1 MHRRIVLSI
10 ISVIIIFASCSENN
24 KVEVSDS
31 EISSK
36 IDTGVIA
43 QITKKIK
50 QTPNDAVLF
59 RDRAVMYFSYQDIDN
74 AIKDLETAI
83 KLDST
88 NTDYLNLIA
97 DYWIIKG
104 NSKPTKIYL
113 DKSIAINPENTGT
126 LIRLAKLYLYIENHQ
141 EAFNYINEAI
151 KINSGLAVPYFVK
164 GLIYDDMADTLRAI
178 KQYQTA
184 VERNPDFYEVYI
196 LLGLKYAQLKDTM
209 AISYYKNA
217 IRIKPQSVEAHYNLG
232 LFLQENTLYD
242 RAIAEYDY
250 ILNNID
256 SLNYQAIYNKGYMYL
271 VYSKN
276 YDKAL
281 KFFKK
286 AYEINP
292 NSPNGIYNL
301 GLAYEKNGN
310 KEKAREYYNKVLRI
324 LPSYQLAFDGLKRL
338 D

>member
-1 MHRRIVLSI
+1 MNKIVLSI
-10 ISVIIIFASCSENN
+10 ISVLIIFASCSDNKGITISENEILT
-24 KVEVSDS
+24 KV
-31 EISSK
+31 
-36 IDTGVIA
+36 DTGVIA
-43 QITKKIK
+43 KITQEIK

-59 RDRAVMYFSYQDIDN
+59 KDRAVIYFAFHDIDN

-83 KLDST
+83 KLDSV

-104 NSKPTKIYL
+104 NSKPTKKYL

-126 LIRLAKLYLYIENHQ
+126 LIRLAKLYLYIEKHQ

-151 KINSGLAVPYFVK
+151 KINSGLAIPYFVK

-184 VERNPDFYEVYI
+184 IERNPDFYEVYI
-196 LLGLKYAQLKDTM
+196 LLGLKHAQLNDSL
-209 AISYYKNA
+209 AIYYYKNA
-217 IRIKPQSVEAHYNLG
+217 IRINPQSVEAHYNLAM
-232 LFLQENTLYD
+232 FFQENAYYN
-242 RAIAEYDY
+242 RAISEYDY

-271 VYSKN
+271 EFSKN

-281 KFFKK
+281 SLFIK
-286 AYEINP
+286 AYKINP

-301 GLAYEKNGN
+301 GLVYEKTGN
-310 KEKAREYYNKVLRI
+310 KEKANEYYNNVLRI
-324 LPSYQLAFDGLKRL
+324 FPSYQLAIDGLKRL
-338 D
+338 K

>member
-1 MHRRIVLSI
+1 MNRIVLLI
-10 ISVIIIFASCSENN
+10 ISVVIIFASCN
-24 KVEVSDS
+24 SDKKITIS
-31 EISSK
+31 DNEISTK
-36 IDTGVIA
+36 IDTGIIS
-43 QITKKIK
+43 QITQKIK
-50 QTPNDAVLF
+50 QTPNNAVLF
-59 RDRAVMYFSYQDIDN
+59 NDRAVMYFTYRDIDN

-88 NTDYLNLIA
+88 NTDYYNLIA

-104 NSKPTKIYL
+104 NSKPTKKYL

-184 VERNPDFYEVYI
+184 IERNPNFYEVYI
-196 LLGLKYAQLKDTM
+196 LLGLKHAQLKDTL
-209 AISYYKNA
+209 AISYYNNA
-217 IRIKPQSVEAHYNLG
+217 KKIKPKNVEAYYNLG
-232 LFLQENTLYD
+232 MFFQENGYFD
-242 RAIAEYDY
+242 RAILEYDY
-250 ILNNID
+250 IINNID
-256 SLNYQAIYNKGYMYL
+256 STNYQAYYNKGYLYL
-271 VYSKN
+271 TFSKD
-276 YDKAL
+276 YEKAIEL
-281 KFFKK
+281 FIK

-301 GLAYEKNGN
+301 GLAYEKEGD
-310 KEKAREYYNKVLRI
+310 KEKAKEYYNKALRI
-324 LPSYQLAFDGLKRL
+324 LPSHKLSIEGLKRL
-338 D
+338 H